1 MDYYRKWIPI
11 LESRFPDIKNRK
23 LLDVIANYCEWESLK
38 TDAMNPPQTED
49 LIDSIDKIYNSIQN
63 LKRLKVKGMYFN
75 PIKMCLEYKLEDS
88 NYVNTSEMQYELS
101 NKEIL
106 QIFGNEFMK
115 DKYLHIYRELKIKQI
130 KNV

>member
-1 MDYYRKWIPI
+1 MDNYNYRKWIPI

-23 LLDVIANYCEWESLK
+23 LLEIIANYCEWKSVKIE
-38 TDAMNPPQTED
+38 PQTQD
-49 LIDSIDKIYNSIQN
+49 LIDSLDKIYNSVKN

-75 PIKMCLEYKLEDS
+75 PIKMCLEYKLEDGI
-88 NYVNTSEMQYELS
+88 YVNTSEMVEHELS

-115 DKYLHIYRELKIKQI
+115 DKYLHIYRDLKIKQI